1 MIKAQYNE
9 DTGDMMTV
17 ANGDMYDVMLEMI
30 FLIKNIGKHLEEVT
44 GTSSRTHIVNICKL
58 IIDDDMTPE
67 QVDELVEK
75 TINDECV
82 PLDEEESAV

>member
-17 ANGDMYDVMLEMI
+17 VNGDMYDVMLETI
-30 FLIKNIGKHLEEVT
+30 FLLRNIGKHLEEKT
-44 GTSSRTHIVNICKL
+44 GTSSRTHIVNMCKL

-67 QVDELVEK
+67 QVYELVEK
-75 TINDECV
+75 TINDVAV
-82 PLDEEESAV
+82 PLNEEE